1 MTPCA
6 WNTKHTSRSALSRQ
20 LISHKSLMN
29 LAVAAVRPQPP
40 PPLPFTPLGGRI
52 CVQVCRSAEW
62 ALGTLWAAVKPQGAA
77 FRRERPDPLALLVE
91 SNTTTNHASTSM
103 HADDAEPARTA
114 ALVPL
119 GKDSAVRALVEA
131 TYAAAAAMEASRGV
145 VVDGME
151 QPARALVRAAAAATR
166 ALEGLRM
173 VVRLPK
179 GLNWGGLFWRLL
191 RAGDSDQCPAAA
203 AAAPLQAM
211 QVACVRWAVAH
222 MGCCPALAGALDAL
236 LSLPRFAPLPL
247 PLRATLLRSLSTVL
261 PELGAEHAAEALH
274 VLPVAVASDSKLASG
289 ASPRT
294 ALWEALGELAQRA
307 QQTGQLSPGVT
318 MDGLEAAASVLLD
331 GLCVDAD
338 TCAQLARR
346 LAAAQHD
353 SSVPSP
359 SGQRATEETEG
370 VDSAVVEWEHALH
383 AMAAMGK
390 AAAARLSTVHTTTD
404 ATAGDPQGGG
414 RRAAVCCVARCGL
427 VSMRHLR
434 TEDAVSVREWCLG
447 IDIVP
452 STTAHTARTAALLTP
467 LAAAVAATSPPHA
480 ERVQWL
486 LDTAAAAATCPR
498 PSHALALL
506 SLLAAAWGP
515 HVQCLV
521 GGAQDGTLTVPLNAL
536 SGVLPAL
543 LQRQRWREA
552 APSVAAVAAAWL
564 RAHAVTSA
572 EPATYAA
579 AAACVLALRRES
591 RAAGDDTTTLI
602 DGALERVSVVER
614 E

>member
-1 MTPCA
+1 M
-6 WNTKHTSRSALSRQ
+6 
-20 LISHKSLMN
+20 
-29 LAVAAVRPQPP
+29 
-40 PPLPFTPLGGRI
+40 
-52 CVQVCRSAEW
+52 
-62 ALGTLWAAVKPQGAA
+62 WAAVKPQGAA
-77 FRRERPDPLALLVE
+77 FRRERPDPLALLAE
-91 SNTTTNHASTSM
+91 SNTAANDASTSM
-103 HADDAEPARTA
+103 HADDAAPARAA

-119 GKDSAVRALVEA
+119 GEDSAVRALVEA
-131 TYAAAAAMEASRGV
+131 TYAAAAAMEASRGI
-145 VVDGME
+145 VDDGAE
-151 QPARALVRAAAAATR
+151 QPVRALVQAAAAATR

-179 GLNWGGLFWRLL
+179 GLNWGGLFWRLF
-191 RAGDSDQCPAAA
+191 RAGDSDQPPAAAA

-222 MGCCPALAGALDAL
+222 MGSCPALTGALDAL

-274 VLPVAVASDSKLASG
+274 VLPVAVASDPTLANG

-307 QQTGQLSPGVT
+307 QEAGQLSPGVN

-338 TCAQLARR
+338 TCAQLVRR

-353 SSVPSP
+353 SPVPSP
-359 SGQRATEETEG
+359 SGQRATEAAEEAE
-370 VDSAVVEWEHALH
+370 SAAVEWEHALH
-383 AMAAMGK
+383 AMAAMGT
-390 AAAARLSTVHTTTD
+390 AAAARLSTVHTSTD

-427 VSMRHLR
+427 VSMRHLS
-434 TEDAVSVREWCLG
+434 TEAAVSVREWCLG
-447 IDIVP
+447 IVAVP
-452 STTAHTARTAALLTP
+452 STAAHTAYTAALLTP
-467 LAAAVAATSPPHA
+467 LAAAVAAASPPHA

-515 HVQCLV
+515 AVQCPV

-536 SGVLPAL
+536 SGALPAL
-543 LQRQRWREA
+543 LQRQRWRDA
-552 APSVAAVAAAWL
+552 APAVAAVAASWL

-579 AAACVLALRRES
+579 AAACVLALRREG
-591 RAAGDDTTTLI
+591 RAAGEDTTALL
-602 DGALERVSVVER
+602 DGAFERLSGVER